1 MSNTDTKADKPG
13 RKPQLNITAGADEIS
28 LIERVA
34 KKRGLSISALL
45 RSLAL
50 DEARRLGVE

>member
-1 MSNTDTKADKPG
+1 MEKTKSG
-13 RKPQLNITAGADEIS
+13 RKPQINVEVTAEEKDVIQK
-28 LIERVA
+28 LA
-34 KKRGLSISALL
+34 KSKGMRPATLL

>member
-1 MSNTDTKADKPG
+1 MKNPIPEKP
-13 RKPQLNITAGADEIS
+13 RKPQINITAKPDEVA

-34 KKRGLSISALL
+34 EKRGLSVSALL